1 MYPYYDQ
8 RYTYHKINTIV
19 KQIKACIKAH
29 RFTISLNDQRQENM
43 MFLQEYKLCD
53 QFIRNILLNLKVEDF
68 CHALHN
74 TKSGYE
80 HETLYVFVPKVTLY
94 DVEGRNASIDVYL
107 KFNLIEQTK
116 HCAKGIPY
124 LVVVSIHQK
133 KKEIQYVFK

>member
-8 RYTYHKINTIV
+8 QYSYHKIDLLV
-19 KQIKACIKAH
+19 KQIKTCVKAH
-29 RFTISLNDQRQENM
+29 RFTVSLNDQRKENM
-43 MFLQEYKLCD
+43 MFLQEYQLRD
-53 QFIRNILLNLKVEDF
+53 QTIRNILLDLKVEDF

-74 TKSGYE
+74 TKVGYE
-80 HETLYVFVPKVTLY
+80 HEMLYVFVPRVTLY
-94 DVEGRNASIDVYL
+94 DVEGRKALIDVYL

-116 HCAKGIPY
+116 HCTKGIPY